1 MKKIGILDSGIGG
14 FSILKDLIDSNLD
27 AEYFYIS
34 DNDNVPYGEKTQ
46 DFIINRLRLMVK
58 SLIGKSVDA
67 IIIACNTATVE
78 TINQLRAEFDI
89 KFVGIEPYIN
99 YLNHSESKR
108 LALILTNSTFKS
120 KRFSYL
126 KQTHD
131 PEGKVEIYPLKSLAL
146 IIERLLTNT
155 FESIRADV
163 DSELDKIDFTKYDN
177 LILGCTHYPLIK
189 NYIETKYN
197 IKTIDPNKSVIK
209 HLCKELSLKEGP
221 HNDIFAIDLNIQDR
235 WIQSNIKD
243 FKIFF

>member
-27 AEYFYIS
+27 AKYFYIS
-34 DNDNVPYGEKTQ
+34 DNENVPYGEKTQ
-46 DFIINRLRLMVK
+46 GFIISRLRLMVK
-58 SLIGKSVDA
+58 SLIRIHVDA
-67 IIIACNTATVE
+67 VVIACNTATVE
-78 TINQLRAEFDI
+78 TIDQLRSEFDI
-89 KFVGIEPYIN
+89 KFIGIEPYIN
-99 YLNHSESKR
+99 YLNHSDSKK

-131 PEGKVEIYPLKSLAL
+131 PDAKVDIYPLKNLAL
-146 IIERLLTNT
+146 IIEKLLTT
-155 FESIRADV
+155 PFESIKGDIDREL
-163 DSELDKIDFTKYDN
+163 SEIDFSKYDN

-189 NYIETKYN
+189 GYIENNFN

-209 HLCKELSLKEGP
+209 HLCNELSLKAGT
-221 HNDIFAIDLNIQDR
+221 HNDFFTLDLNIQGR

-243 FKIFF
+243 FNIFF